1 MKQLII
7 IVGTIILGCIVFD
20 MMAGPQDT
28 SLRQVSGEA
37 MRRTME
43 AYG

>member
-7 IVGTIILGCIVFD
+7 IIGTIVLGCIVFD
-20 MMAGPQDT
+20 MMAGSHDG

-37 MRRTME
+37 MRQAME

>member
-7 IVGTIILGCIVFD
+7 IIGTILLGCIVFD
-20 MMAGPQDT
+20 MMAGT
-28 SLRQVSGEA
+28 HEGSLRWVSGQA
-37 MRRTME
+37 MRQTME